1 MKIHKKI
8 QGLLYSTISP
18 NSNIP
23 VYFIYK
29 ILSKAVFVNT

>member
-1 MKIHKKI
+1 MKIHKKYRVYCTA
-8 QGLLYSTISP
+8 LISP